1 MSKKMSD
8 PDFPIGKLTRIKDVL
23 PPPEKLV
30 VSEETVKVT
39 LLLSKSSVKF
49 FKDKATRHRM
59 KYQRMIRE
67 LVDRYT
73 EQYSSNS
80 SSQSP

>member
-8 PDFPIGKLTRIKDVL
+8 PDFPIGKLTRIKDAL

-30 VSEETVKVT
+30 VPEETVKVT

-49 FKDKATRHRM
+49 FKDKATRHRT

-73 EQYSSNS
+73 EQYSVRS
-80 SSQSP
+80 S

>member
-1 MSKKMSD
+1 MSRKMD
-8 PDFPIGKLTRIKDVL
+8 NGDMPIGKLTRIKDVL

-30 VSEETVKVT
+30 MPEQTVKVT
-39 LLLSKSSVKF
+39 LFLSKTSVKF
-49 FKDKATRHRM
+49 FKDKAAQHRT

-73 EQYSSNS
+73 REYSK
-80 SSQSP
+80 

>member
-23 PPPEKLV
+23 PPPGKLV
-30 VSEETVKVT
+30 VPEETIKVT
-39 LLLSKSSVKF
+39 LLLTKSSVRF
-49 FKDKATRHRM
+49 FKDKAAQHRT
-59 KYQRMIRE
+59 KYQRMIRA

-73 EQYSSNS
+73 EQYSVRS
-80 SSQSP
+80 S